1 MSGLDSVVTSAAIR
15 GAYQNIQDLKVS
27 KGGDPAK
34 QKTSFSELVGA
45 AVSEAAETAR
55 QADQTAMAGLRG
67 EVGTQQIVEATLE
80 LETTVRVAVSV
91 RDKVVQA
98 YQEILRM
105 PI

>member
-1 MSGLDSVVTSAAIR
+1 MAGIDSVVTNAAIR
-15 GAYQNIQDLKVS
+15 GAYQSSQDLKVA
-27 KGGDPAK
+27 KGGTAGEPT
-34 QKTSFSELVGA
+34 TSFSDMVGA

-55 QADQTAMAGLRG
+55 QADRTAMAGLRG
-67 EVGTQQIVEATLE
+67 EVGTQQVVEATLE
-80 LETTVRVAVSV
+80 LETTVRVAVAV